1 MGSRRAAGV
10 KGGAD
15 SFIHKGTNGRWI
27 GVLDDEELALY
38 DEAMSKLPTDYADW
52 LQNGASALQN

>member
-1 MGSRRAAGV
+1 M